1 MLSKFENGLN
11 AAIDNWS
18 YFTWFFLWFKLICSS
33 KIQHTL
39 NNYLLFYD
47 YWILFLSADKAIF
60 WGMFGQF
67 NHNFGQKICYFLSW
81 IHYNIHNL
89 WTILIYEIL
98 YFRYWEHFMI
108 YLFINNMKYL
118 WKTLGNVKKNL
129 GHMSLLTNTKNS

>member
-1 MLSKFENGLN
+1 MLSKFGNGLN

-67 NHNFGQKICYFLSW
+67 NHNFGQKSVTFYLEFITIFIICEQYW
-81 IHYNIHNL
+81 Y
-89 WTILIYEIL
+89 TGIL

-129 GHMSLLTNTKNS
+129 GHMSLLTNT